1 MLMGDS
7 RLLLEMGDREL
18 RRCHWAANR
27 GHLIF
32 DTLFFLLK
40 RLWGRSRQYQNFINL
55 EGEKGSYKGVN

>member
-1 MLMGDS
+1 VLMGDS

-18 RRCHWAANR
+18 RRCDWAANR

-40 RLWGRSRQYQNFINL
+40 RL
-55 EGEKGSYKGVN
+55 GEIPIVAKFYKFRGTKGVLQRG